1 VTLMSEGAKNRR
13 RTLSEVKVRIELP
26 PVSELPIAQYA
37 NFASA
42 TTSQHETVITFAQ
55 FTAPS
60 DEVEVNDLQKTA
72 LMRAKPVA
80 RVAIPHSLLV
90 PLIDVLTRQQDALH
104 GDESASASE
113 EED

>member
-1 VTLMSEGAKNRR
+1 MSEGAKKRPQ
-13 RTLSEVKVRIELP
+13 TLTEVTVKIELP

-55 FTAPS
+55 YTAPS
-60 DEVEVNDLQKTA
+60 DEAEVKGLQKTA
-72 LMRAKPVA
+72 LLRAKPVA

-90 PLIDVLTRQQDALH
+90 PLIDVLTHQQDALL
-104 GDESASASE
+104 DDDSPSTC
-113 EED
+113 EEDD

>member
-1 VTLMSEGAKNRR
+1 MSEGAKKRQQ
-13 RTLSEVKVRIELP
+13 TLTEVKVKIELP

-60 DEVEVNDLQKTA
+60 DEVEVKDLQETA

-80 RVAIPHSLLV
+80 RVAVPHSLLV
-90 PLIDVLTRQQDALH
+90 PLIDVLTRQLDALNV
-104 GDESASASE
+104 DDSPSTSE